1 MRVLFNGL
9 QAGNRSGTGRCVAEL
24 ARRLPGLADDVEVA
38 VLWPRHVPLAPDA
51 EDACVLV
58 DSRSPLQR
66 LWHDQFGVRAL
77 RRRMEA
83 GVVHF
88 PANVGPLLAMD
99 GAVLTV
105 HDLSFLRGPQWY
117 RPDRAAYYRYAVR
130 RSARLAA
137 RVIVDSQAT
146 AADVVEL
153 LGVPEDRIDVVPLGV
168 GDEFRCGCHAQA
180 PSLGVRGQDG
190 PGHAQ
195 TEFGRGTQPRLQTG
209 VRERYRLPERFFLF
223 VGTLEP
229 RKNLV
234 RLIDAFTRIAPG
246 CEHDLVLAGRDGW
259 KVAPIRAA
267 AAASPQARRIHFPGF
282 VADEDLPAV
291 LSAAHALVWPSLYEG
306 FGLPPLEAM
315 ACGTPVV
322 TSNTSSLPEVVGD
335 AALQVDPYDV
345 DALADAMRAVATDAA
360 LRNDLADKGAHRA
373 AQFTWDRT
381 AQLTLDTYRVAAR
394 G

>member
-1 MRVLFNGL
+1 MKRATTMRVLLNGL
-9 QAGNRSGTGRCVAEL
+9 QAGNRSGTGRYVAEL

-38 VLWPRHVPLAPDA
+38 LLWPRHVPPPAGA

-58 DSRSPLQR
+58 DSRSPLRR
-66 LWHDQFGVRAL
+66 LWQDQFGIRAL
-77 RRRMEA
+77 RKRIGA
-83 GVVHF
+83 DVVHF

-117 RPDRAAYYRYAVR
+117 RRNRAAYYRYAVR

-146 AADVVEL
+146 AADVIGL

-168 GDEFRCGCHAQA
+168 GHEFRCGY
-180 PSLGVRGQDG
+180 
-190 PGHAQ
+190 HAQ
-195 TEFGRGTQPRLQTG
+195 TGFGRGAPPPLQTD

-234 RLIDAFTRIAPG
+234 RLIDAFTRIAAE
-246 CEHDLVLAGRDGW
+246 CEYDLVLAGRDGW
-259 KVAPIRAA
+259 KVAPMRAA
-267 AAASPQARRIHFPGF
+267 AAASPHAHRIHFPGF

-335 AALQVDPYDV
+335 AALQVDPNDLE
-345 DALADAMRAVATDAA
+345 ALADAMRAVATDAA
-360 LRNDLADKGAHRA
+360 LRDNLVEKGAHRA

-381 AQLTLDTYRVAAR
+381 AQLTLDTYRR
-394 G
+394 L

>member
-1 MRVLFNGL
+1 MRVLLNGL
-9 QAGNRSGTGRCVAEL
+9 QAGNRSGTGRYVAEL
-24 ARRLPGLADDVEVA
+24 ARRLPGLADEVDVA
-38 VLWPRHVPLAPDA
+38 VLWPRHVRPPAGG
-51 EDACVLV
+51 EDACVFV
-58 DSRSPLQR
+58 DSRSPLPR
-66 LWHDQFGVRAL
+66 LWQEQFGTRAVRKRLGADI
-77 RRRMEA
+77 
-83 GVVHF
+83 VHF
-88 PANVGPLLAMD
+88 PANIGPLFAMD

-117 RPDRAAYYRYAVR
+117 RRNRAAYYRYAVR

-146 AADVVEL
+146 AADVIEL

-168 GDEFRCGCHAQA
+168 GDEFRC
-180 PSLGVRGQDG
+180 VRGA
-190 PGHAQ
+190 P
-195 TEFGRGTQPRLQTG
+195 PPLQADAH
-209 VRERYRLPERFFLF
+209 ERYGLPERFFLF

-234 RLIDAFTRIAPG
+234 RVIDAFTRIAAE
-246 CEHDLVLAGRDGW
+246 CEYDLVLAGRDGW

-335 AALQVDPYDV
+335 AALQVDPDDLEV
-345 DALADAMRAVATDAA
+345 LADAMRAVATDTA
-360 LRNDLADKGAHRA
+360 LRDALVVKGVHRA

-381 AQLTLDTYRVAAR
+381 AQLTVEAYRR
-394 G
+394 L